1 MNCAIVIRMKNTV
14 TITSKGQ
21 TTIPA
26 HYRRKLGLGKNGGVL
41 DIRYDDAKAEL
52 VIAKPLNIDELS
64 AKISSYIK
72 PGTPPLKDVDAYYQ
86 KNRKARK

>member
-1 MNCAIVIRMKNTV
+1 MKNTV

-26 HYRRKLGLGKNGGVL
+26 IYRRKLGIGKDGGIL

-52 VIAKPLNIDELS
+52 VIARPLGIDELS

-72 PGTPPLKDVDAYYQ
+72 PGTKPLQDVDAYYQ
-86 KNRKARK
+86 KNRKMRK